1 MRTTYSMRTLQSRKG
16 EGNMLAAVGGLSIV
30 GILVVVLII
39 MAIVWFARR
48 A

>member
-1 MRTTYSMRTLQSRKG
+1 
-16 EGNMLAAVGGLSIV
+16 MLAAVGGLSIV
-30 GILVVVLII
+30 GILVVILVV

>member
-1 MRTTYSMRTLQSRKG
+1 
-16 EGNMLAAVGGLSIV
+16 MLAAVGGLSIV

-39 MAIVWFARR
+39 VAIVWFARR

>member
-1 MRTTYSMRTLQSRKG
+1 
-16 EGNMLAAVGGLSIV
+16 MLAAVGGLSIV

>member
-1 MRTTYSMRTLQSRKG
+1 
-16 EGNMLAAVGGLSIV
+16 MLAAIGGLSIV
-30 GILVVVLII
+30 GIVVVILII

>member
-1 MRTTYSMRTLQSRKG
+1 
-16 EGNMLAAVGGLSIV
+16 MLAAVGGLSLV

-39 MAIVWFARR
+39 VAIVWFARR

>member
-1 MRTTYSMRTLQSRKG
+1 MI
-16 EGNMLAAVGGLSIV
+16 AAVGGLSIV
-30 GILVVVLII
+30 GILVVILVV

>member
-1 MRTTYSMRTLQSRKG
+1 
-16 EGNMLAAVGGLSIV
+16 MLAAMGGLSLV
-30 GILVVVLII
+30 GILVVILVV

>member
-1 MRTTYSMRTLQSRKG
+1 
-16 EGNMLAAVGGLSIV
+16 MLAALGGLSLV
-30 GILVVVLII
+30 GILVVILVV

>member
-1 MRTTYSMRTLQSRKG
+1 
-16 EGNMLAAVGGLSIV
+16 MLAAIGGLSLV

-39 MAIVWFARR
+39 VGIVWFARR

>member
-1 MRTTYSMRTLQSRKG
+1 
-16 EGNMLAAVGGLSIV
+16 MLAAIGGLSLV

-39 MAIVWFARR
+39 MGIVWFARR

>member
-1 MRTTYSMRTLQSRKG
+1 
-16 EGNMLAAVGGLSIV
+16 MLAAIGGLSLI
-30 GILVVVLII
+30 GILVVILVV

>member
-1 MRTTYSMRTLQSRKG
+1 
-16 EGNMLAAVGGLSIV
+16 MLAAIGGLSLV

>member
-1 MRTTYSMRTLQSRKG
+1 
-16 EGNMLAAVGGLSIV
+16 MLAAVGGLSIV
-30 GILVVVLII
+30 GILVVILII